1 MNLHAILAA
10 GEATGSAVASAAG
23 SATASAA
30 QELTGGQK
38 TLALLVQFVP
48 IVLII
53 VLMYFIMIRPQRKKQ
68 KEEQKMRNNMR
79 VGDEITTIGGIC
91 GRVVNIKEDSLIIE
105 TGADRNKMSIKKWAV
120 QTVDTIH
127 DTNDTVDDDDDD
139 DDDDI

>member
-1 MNLHAILAA
+1 MNLYSFLAD
-10 GEATGSAVASAAG
+10 TTAAMTNADG
-23 SATASAA
+23 TPVNQANSW
-30 QELTGGQK
+30 LV
-38 TLALLVQFVP
+38 LLMRFGP
-48 IVLII
+48 LVLGI
-53 VLMYFIMIRPQRKKQ
+53 VLMYFILIRPQRKKQ

-91 GRVVNIKEDSLIIE
+91 GRIVNIKEDNLIIE

-127 DTNDTVDDDDDD
+127 DENDTVDDDDDD

>member
-1 MNLHAILAA
+1 MNLYSFLAD
-10 GEATGSAVASAAG
+10 TTAAMTNADG
-23 SATASAA
+23 TPVNQANSWLVLLM
-30 QELTGGQK
+30 QFG
-38 TLALLVQFVP
+38 TLVLV
-48 IVLII
+48 I
-53 VLMYFIMIRPQRKKQ
+53 VLMYFILIRPQRKKQ

-91 GRVVNIKEDSLIIE
+91 GRIVNIKEDNLIIE

-127 DTNDTVDDDDDD
+127 DENDTVDDDDDD